1 MKENLSTNILSCA
14 IILVYY
20 FGIRSKSVL
29 AYGWHTVGIRSKSV
43 LAYGWHTVQI
53 RSGIRLAYGWHTSTT
68 LLLRLGIRSNSCLA
82 YGRHT
87 VAYGLGVFLVY
98 GRVAPLQDKSFF
110 SWLKFQRFAVWL
122 FIFGFTRIFRISI
135 FKIKV
140 CRN

>member
-87 VAYGLGVFLVY
+87 AGIRWHTASVCFGIRSGSAAPRQEFLQLAEV
-98 GRVAPLQDKSFF
+98 S
-110 SWLKFQRFAVWL
+110 
-122 FIFGFTRIFRISI
+122 
-135 FKIKV
+135 KV
-140 CRN
+140 CGLAVYLWFHKDISDCNIQN